1 MEDTLQTILRLG
13 DELEAIDSQIQEH
26 DTHIKTLKE
35 RKKQIQEQQLPDMMD
50 DLSLEELA
58 LTSGKKIKA
67 VDFVAARVSDPETAY
82 KWLEDTNNAG
92 IIKNKIQINLN
103 TGFNRVAELVKEDLA
118 NRGVGY
124 MESKNIH
131 HSTLN
136 SFIKEA
142 LNNPELSQ
150 TLPKQAFGVY
160 EARRVVFK

>member
-1 MEDTLQTILRLG
+1 MEDTLQTILSLG
-13 DELEAIDSQIQEH
+13 DEMEGINAQIQEH

-35 RKKQIQEQQLPDMMD
+35 RKKQIEEQQLPDMMD
-50 DLSLEELA
+50 ELNLEELA

-67 VDFVAARVSDPETAY
+67 IDFVAARVSDPEAAY
-82 KWLEDTNNAG
+82 RWLEETNNAG

-103 TGFNRVAELVKEDLA
+103 TGSNRITELIKEDLA

-136 SFIKEA
+136 SFVKEA

-150 TLPKQAFGVY
+150 TLPKKAFGVY
-160 EARRVVFK
+160 EARKVVFK